1 MIKRIAREITHSL
14 LKNEE
19 PGSER
24 FDFYEYGA
32 EITLST
38 LINVILITAAGA
50 LLSDVISGAVF
61 LAVFLSLRA
70 FVGGYHTKFYFIYSA
85 IFLLT
90 YLAVYYINS
99 AAAFIDEGLFS
110 MILTVLI
117 LLGII
122 PIIAF
127 APVHSKPLS
136 EKQSRICRIVGIV
149 VFILISI
156 TALAL
161 HYGSIKYGSLMILT
175 LASVSV
181 LILIEIFKRGRKTQ

>member
-1 MIKRIAREITHSL
+1 MIKRIARKITHSL

-19 PGSER
+19 PDSER
-24 FDFYEYGA
+24 FELYEYGA

-38 LINVILITAAGA
+38 LINVILIVTASV

-61 LAVFLSLRA
+61 LVVFILLRA
-70 FVGGYHTKFYFIYSA
+70 FVGGYHTKIYFTYSA
-85 IFLLT
+85 LFLLT
-90 YLAVYYINS
+90 YLAVFYINL
-99 AAAFIDEGLFS
+99 AAAFIDEKFFS
-110 MILTVLI
+110 MLLTVLI

-136 EKQSRICRIVGIV
+136 EKQTRICRVAGIAS
-149 VFILISI
+149 FILISI

-161 HYGSIKYGSLMILT
+161 HYGNIKYGSFMILT
-175 LASVSV
+175 LAAVSV
-181 LILIEIFKRGRKTQ
+181 LIIIEILKRGRKTQ